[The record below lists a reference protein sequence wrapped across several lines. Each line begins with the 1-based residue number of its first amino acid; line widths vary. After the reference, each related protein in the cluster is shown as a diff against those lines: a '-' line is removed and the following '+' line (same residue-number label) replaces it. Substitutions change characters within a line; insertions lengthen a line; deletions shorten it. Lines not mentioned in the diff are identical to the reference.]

1 MPRRPGSVL
10 RRATALAVAA
20 LLALCVPG
28 APAQPSP
35 SPAPSAA
42 DPLAARGSAA
52 RPIVIGIYDDGWPPF
67 EIVHG
72 QLISGLSWDYA
83 QRVIQLMGDNAV
95 VRAYPDWAA
104 VYAAACRNEVDL
116 VMSVAPNRT
125 REQCLAF
132 TDSYF
137 DSSPVIVARQDSAIR
152 SEKDVAHARL
162 ALVEQYAMD
171 GTLQQHYPG
180 ARLVRVASPRQALA
194 AVRQGRADAYIFNA
208 YAAADLLTQ
217 ADNSELRIV
226 ASTTLPF
233 DDLRFGVSHGAQ
245 ALVPRIN
252 QALAAL
258 TSQEHARMRE
268 RWLGAPSDAALR
280 RLPRSAEEEALLRQL
295 PALRVGYDAHAAPL
309 SFADRKGQAS
319 GLAPAYLRAV
329 AEPLGLRLRFIAIDN
344 PAQQAQLVRDDAVDI
359 IIGAPLNAPELPGY
373 RYTLPIMSVPL
384 VAVVRRDSPPMANLQ
399 DLQGLRVGAG
409 RGAMPNLE
417 ALGQQIGTT
426 LQPVPSVE
434 GGMEALTHNTLDAYI
449 VNLAVADPYLQG
461 RYAGAL
467 RVATAP
473 NIDLNVAFAVSPQH
487 AALVPLL
494 NRALEGLPLEEQAR
508 LDRTWVRHAYQTTP
522 SLGALL
528 RRFALPL
535 GIVLAALAV
544 LLVAYARL
552 RREVAR
558 RQRAEAT
565 ADDQG
570 RRLADMARNLP
581 GVVYQLLRRPDG
593 TLRFTLIAGRA
604 EPLFGL
610 SSQAMQADSRAAFA
624 RVHPDDRARV
634 LATLE
639 DSAQHMS
646 PLLVE
651 FRSHGEHGLRWL
663 RSSALP
669 LRQSAEGIV
678 WSGYWID
685 VTDKIEQAQ
694 ALDAARQ
701 AAEEAAQ
708 AKGRF
713 LAIMSHEI
721 RTPMHGV
728 TGMVEMLQGTVLD
741 PEQAHMLALI
751 DESSSSLGRILDDVL
766 DYSQLNEG
774 RLGIEQ
780 VPATLGDLTD
790 GVLAAQLARATA
802 KGLQMDLQLDPALAP
817 AHCTDPTRVR
827 QILANL
833 LSNAL
838 KFTAHGGIQLTL
850 KVLESSAGQQTLR
863 WTVRD
868 TGIGINAEQRA
879 HLFTAFS
886 QADATTHRQ
895 YGGSGLGLAISRQL
909 AQLLGGAL
917 SLEST
922 PGQGTTVTLQLRVP
936 IAEAANAAPAP
947 FAGRRAALHLAPGTT
962 RDTVAGLLG
971 ALGVQQMDENDSAG
985 ADLHLRAEA
994 ARSTAARGDRPTLW
1008 LSERPLPTGAVP
1020 GLGEATLSLHPLS
1033 PRALRQALAH
1043 LLPDAAA
1050 PSTNASATSTST
1062 GPMEV
1067 LVVEDHPV
1075 NRELLG
1081 RQLRTLGVQVH
1092 AVEDGEAALAWL
1104 QDHPVALVIT
1114 DLFLG
1119 ELSGA
1124 DWVAQW
1130 RAAEAARS
1138 QARLP
1143 IYLLSAA
1150 VLADP
1155 AYDPQLFQA
1164 RLTKPLRL
1172 AQLRELLRPHQQAAA
1187 TRAAVSHAPA
1197 PPATA
1202 APTPPGPPAAGR
1214 LDLQRAIE
1222 DFGGRDGALSVL
1234 RIVVDTTVSELAAW
1248 QATPDPDGRT
1258 TARWLHRTLGA
1269 LGLFGDG
1276 PLMQA
1281 GLLAQAQLG
1290 QQPELQ
1296 PAASVVQPF
1305 VAALRDWLRQASLEL
1320 ADHDI
1325 L

>member
-1 MPRRPGSVL
+1 MPTRLRTAL
-10 RRATALAVAA
+10 RRITTFTVAA
-20 LLALCVPG
+20 LLALCMDGV
-28 APAQPSP
+28 AAQPY
-35 SPAPSAA
+35 PAAGPQDTA
-42 DPLAARGSAA
+42 DARGSAA

-67 EIVHG
+67 EIVQG
-72 QLISGLSWDYA
+72 KLISGLSWDYA
-83 QRVIQLMGDNAV
+83 QRVIHLMGDNAV

-137 DSSPVIVARQDSAIR
+137 DSSPVIVARQDSTIR

-180 ARLVRVASPRQALA
+180 ATLVRVASPRLALA
-194 AVRQGRADAYIFNA
+194 AVRQGHADAYIFNA
-208 YAAADLLTQ
+208 YAAADLLSQ

-233 DDLRFGVSHGAQ
+233 DDLRFGVSHDAQ

-252 QALAAL
+252 QALATL
-258 TSQEHARMRE
+258 TSQDHARMRE
-268 RWLGAPSDAALR
+268 RWLGAPDTHALHQ
-280 RLPRSAEEEALLRQL
+280 LPRSAEEDALLRQL
-295 PALRVGYDAHAAPL
+295 PVLRVGYDAHAAPL

-319 GLAPAYLRAV
+319 GLSPAYLRAV
-329 AEPLGLRLRFIAIDN
+329 ARPLDLRLRFIAIDN
-344 PAQQAQLVRDDAVDI
+344 PSQQAQLVRDGALDI
-359 IIGAPLNAPELPGY
+359 VIGAPLNAPELPGY

-384 VAVVRRDSPPMANLQ
+384 VAVVRRSSPDIVSLH
-399 DLQGLRVGAG
+399 DLYGLRVGAG

-417 ALGQQIGTT
+417 ALGQQLGTQ
-426 LQPVPSVE
+426 LQFVPSVE
-434 GGMEALTHNTLDAYI
+434 SGMAAVANSTLDAYI
-449 VNLAVADPYLQG
+449 VNLAVADPFLQG
-461 RYAGAL
+461 RYAGTL

-473 NIDLNVAFAVSPQH
+473 NIDLNVAFAVAPRH

-494 NRALEGLPLEEQAR
+494 NRALESLPLEEQAR
-508 LDRTWVRHAYQTTP
+508 LDRTWVRHAYVATP
-522 SLGALL
+522 SMAQLL

-535 GIVLAALAV
+535 GILLAALAV
-544 LLVAYARL
+544 VLVAYTRL

-581 GVVYQLLRRPDG
+581 GVVYQLLRSPDG

-624 RVHPDDRARV
+624 RVHADDRARV
-634 LATLE
+634 LAALD
-639 DSAQHMS
+639 DSAQHMTA
-646 PLLVE
+646 LLVE

-669 LRQSAEGIV
+669 LRQSAEGIA

-685 VTDKIEQAQ
+685 VTDKVEQAQ
-694 ALDAARQ
+694 ALEAARQ

-728 TGMVEMLQGTVLD
+728 TGMVEMLQGTALD

-780 VPATLGDLTD
+780 VPAALGDLTD
-790 GVLAAQLARATA
+790 GVLAAQLANATA
-802 KGLQMDLQLDPALAP
+802 KGLQVDLELDPALAP

-838 KFTAHGGIQLTL
+838 KFTAHGSARLTL
-850 KVLESSAGQQTLR
+850 AVMDSDAGHQTLR
-863 WTVRD
+863 WSVRD
-868 TGIGINAEQRA
+868 SGIGISAEQHAR
-879 HLFTAFS
+879 LFAPFS
-886 QADATTHRQ
+886 QAETTTHRQ
-895 YGGSGLGLAISRQL
+895 YGGSGLGLAISREL
-909 AQLLGGAL
+909 AHLLGGKL
-917 SLEST
+917 SLTST

-936 IAEAANAAPAP
+936 IAGTPHATPAP
-947 FAGRRAALHLAPGTT
+947 FAGRRAALHVPPGAT
-962 RDTVAGLLG
+962 RDSVTGRLG
-971 ALGVQQMDENDSAG
+971 ALGVTCVDGSDSVAV
-985 ADLHLRAEA
+985 DLHIRAEV
-994 ARSTAARGDRPTLW
+994 ARSTAARSGHPTLW
-1008 LSERPLPTGAVP
+1008 LTERPLPAGALP
-1020 GLGEATLSLHPLS
+1020 GPGEATLSLHPLS

-1043 LLPDAAA
+1043 LLPDAAPPTEA
-1050 PSTNASATSTST
+1050 ASAASAA
-1062 GPMEV
+1062 PMDV

-1075 NRELLG
+1075 NRELLS
-1081 RQLRTLGVQVH
+1081 RQLRTLGVHVH

-1104 QDHPVALVIT
+1104 QQHPVALVIT

-1130 RAAEAARS
+1130 RAAEAARGEP
-1138 QARLP
+1138 RLP

-1155 AYDPQLFQA
+1155 AYDPKLFEA

-1172 AQLRELLRPHQQAAA
+1172 AQLRDLLRPHLQAAA
-1187 TRAAVSHAPA
+1187 TATVASPA
-1197 PPATA
+1197 PATA
-1202 APTPPGPPAAGR
+1202 ATSPAAPAATGG

-1234 RIVVDTTVSELAAW
+1234 RIVVDTTASELAAW
-1248 QATPDPDGRT
+1248 QATPAPDGRT
-1258 TARWLHRTLGA
+1258 TARWLHRMLGA

-1276 PLMQA
+1276 PLMDA
-1281 GLLAQAQLG
+1281 GLHAQEQLRRQPDAPTAAQ
-1290 QQPELQ
+1290 
-1296 PAASVVQPF
+1296 VVQPF
-1305 VAALRDWLRQASLEL
+1305 VVALQDWLRQACTEL
-1320 ADHDI
+1320 TDHDI
-1325 L
+1325 P